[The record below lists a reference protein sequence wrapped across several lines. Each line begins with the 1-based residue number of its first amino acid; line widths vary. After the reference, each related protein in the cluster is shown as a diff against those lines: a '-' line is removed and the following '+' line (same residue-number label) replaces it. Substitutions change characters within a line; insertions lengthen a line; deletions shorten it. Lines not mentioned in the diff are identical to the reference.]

1 MKFNHTIDTLDSEE
15 GGCTTIYDRRVKRS
29 TESHQAIRS
38 DPTQEGFLPGFAP
51 CHVNSRFVTCTK
63 PAPCFAK
70 PCPKRRAAGAKSQ
83 LSSRDRQRAN
93 FSHVSEHAITLA
105 STHTRDP
112 RLLGTIWTS
121 ALALRTISKHPCHS
135 SQGLEK
141 RDDSGRRPL
150 RQDSCAENRVRR
162 DQTQETSVQCLVE

>member
-121 ALALRTISKHPCHS
+121 ALALTTQAKTSKRPS
-135 SQGLEK
+135 RSGQG
-141 RDDSGRRPL
+141 
-150 RQDSCAENRVRR
+150 
-162 DQTQETSVQCLVE
+162 